1 MSTPSLPRLAVLAS
15 LMLVAACGGETPEPS
30 AQPESAP
37 AAAPAQPVDM
47 TLARVTIL
55 EPADGAEVQGPSVRV
70 RMEASGISIMP
81 AGTLDPGTGHHHL
94 YLDTDL
100 GEPGVTV
107 PKVPGHVIH
116 LGTGDS
122 EFTFD
127 NVAPGEHRLIAVV
140 ADGVHVPLTPW
151 VVDTVMF
158 VVR

>member
-1 MSTPSLPRLAVLAS
+1 MRTPSLPRLAILAS
-15 LMLVAACGGETPEPS
+15 LMLVTACGGE
-30 AQPESAP
+30 AP
-37 AAAPAQPVDM
+37 KPPAQPGTVAAPGEAMDAAQA
-47 TLARVTIL
+47 TVTIL
-55 EPADGAEVQGPSVRV
+55 EPAEGAEVQGPSVLA
-70 RMEASGISIMP
+70 RMEASGVRIMP
-81 AGTLDPGTGHHHL
+81 AGTLEPGTGHHHL

-127 NVAPGEHRLIAVV
+127 DVAPGEHRLIAVL

-151 VVDTVMF
+151 VVDTIAF